1 MFVKLQ
7 LVELRLSPFKLR
19 LCPPRGLCFCFLALL
34 YSLVAAQI
42 ACSYCTRDSSPRLN
56 FFLASENASSQP
68 VNLDFHDVLLRKNT
82 FEPAFS
88 PTRSLYN
95 SSFNLNSRNSR
106 LQSNDAEMLIQSLC
120 SWKIL
125 IGTFDTAIRKENGSG
140 TSCPFD
146 NSTAAT
152 QLFFFS
158 LWCSFSKIEEKV
170 NGNTV
175 VQWSERES
183 PMIATLGPCNLISM
197 KIKDEEA
204 GIFGLQSLDSYEKRL
219 ATQGLQL
226 SAADV
231 LKWGK
236 MRLETSNIDSS
247 VRASYAQIFGSA
259 ALGAYL
265 AELVLNL
272 GPAETMRTSWDYF
285 QSHLAANNKLL
296 VPTTYAKKKVA
307 FVEASLQVSE
317 TIRTYP
323 LSWSWLM
330 KNKAPHG
337 VKSVQTLKR
346 TLLRTLHAKYGRL
359 I

>member
-204 GIFGLQSLDSYEKRL
+204 GIFGCSLWIAMRNVWQRRDSNSVRRTSLNGAKCDWRRPILTPVLEQVMRKSLGPRLWEHILQS
-219 ATQGLQL
+219 
-226 SAADV
+226 
-231 LKWGK
+231 
-236 MRLETSNIDSS
+236 
-247 VRASYAQIFGSA
+247 
-259 ALGAYL
+259 
-265 AELVLNL
+265 
-272 GPAETMRTSWDYF
+272 
-285 QSHLAANNKLL
+285 
-296 VPTTYAKKKVA
+296 
-307 FVEASLQVSE
+307 
-317 TIRTYP
+317 
-323 LSWSWLM
+323 
-330 KNKAPHG
+330 
-337 VKSVQTLKR
+337 
-346 TLLRTLHAKYGRL
+346 
-359 I
+359 